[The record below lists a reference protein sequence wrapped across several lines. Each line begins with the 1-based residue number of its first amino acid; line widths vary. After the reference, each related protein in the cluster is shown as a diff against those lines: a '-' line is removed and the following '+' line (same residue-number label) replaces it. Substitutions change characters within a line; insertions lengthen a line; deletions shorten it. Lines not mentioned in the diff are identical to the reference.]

1 MFMAKKQQKYSGYS
15 RRKVDIREIR
25 QRFLIVCE
33 GEETEP
39 NYFMNFRV
47 PKVVVDVKG
56 LGINPSKIVDEAKKY
71 RDKDEYDQIWCV
83 FDRDSWP
90 ERDFCYAIQSAEDA
104 GFKTAYS
111 NESFELWY
119 ILHFEFLNTA
129 VSRSEYSQK
138 LSRLLGHKYLKNSD
152 SIYDEL
158 LNKQHIAIKNAQNLL
173 NQYSP
178 CNPAKDNPST
188 TVHLLVQELNKFI
201 R

>member
-1 MFMAKKQQKYSGYS
+1 MAKKKSTYGYS

-39 NYFMNFRV
+39 NYFRNFRV
-47 PKVVVDVKG
+47 PKLVIDVKG
-56 LGINPSKIVDEAKKY
+56 LGLNPSRLVDEAKKY
-71 RDKDEYDQIWCV
+71 RDKEDYDQIWCV

-90 ERDFCYAIQSAEDA
+90 EKDFCFAIENAHKE
-104 GFKTAYS
+104 GFRIAYS
-111 NESFELWY
+111 HECFELWY

-138 LSRLLGHKYLKNSD
+138 LSRLLGHQYLKNSD

-158 LNKQHIAIKNAQNLL
+158 LNKQHIAIKNAENLL
-173 NQYSP
+173 NQYQP